1 MLQIADFG
9 SGRVTAAIIDINDL
23 IIDAAVERGG
33 NLGDERRD
41 IAGFVLDRDDDRKFH
56 AVFYAVP
63 RAAARSF
70 SPKQAAETDL
80 ARFVLADKSRSRR
93 SELGTLAGASQYRMT
108 DQEVDELAAIL
119 VHEHGNAAREV
130 AEERR
135 SLHESGSDGFRLWT
149 RIAAAVGRMLRLDQP
164 ANAHQHS
171 R

>member
-1 MLQIADFG
+1 MRPSSA
-9 SGRVTAAIIDINDL
+9 AAISATSGAIL
-23 IIDAAVERGG
+23 PASFLTGMTTESSMRFLRYPQG
-33 NLGDERRD
+33 RRP
-41 IAGFVLDRDDDRKFH
+41 V
-56 AVFYAVP
+56 V
-63 RAAARSF
+63 

-119 VHEHGNAAREV
+119 VNEHGNAAREV

-164 ANAHQHS
+164 ADAHQHS